1 MRSSAYPAHETLE
14 FLKDDLDGQVH
25 VELLTGAQT
34 RSSTEITDSVTDQTE
49 AIVGLSRRSRAP
61 VGGKIF
67 SAGAVIRRIHSAD
80 SDGFRT
86 RGKLDP
92 VKVVKDIRLQGNLD
106 SLGYREAL
114 KDRQFDAREARSVE
128 LIAEK
133 ISVS

>member
-1 MRSSAYPAHETLE
+1 M
-14 FLKDDLDGQVH
+14 
-25 VELLTGAQT
+25 
-34 RSSTEITDSVTDQTE
+34 
-49 AIVGLSRRSRAP
+49 
-61 VGGKIF
+61 GGKIF
-67 SAGAVIRRIHSAD
+67 SAGVVIRRIHSAD
-80 SDGFRT
+80 SDGSRT